1 MFDQPKI
8 LEGDEPRRDSARC
21 RTEMKAQQ
29 LLKIKE
35 LKEELIA
42 SGFLTLD
49 QQAKALGLARSTTW
63 TVLGGKH
70 KNSGLSVATINC
82 IVNNPKLPPTV
93 RTKLLEYIKE
103 KSAGLY
109 GHSKT
114 QRRKFVARLGG
125 LTI

>member
-1 MFDQPKI
+1 MFDQAKI
-8 LEGDEPRRDSARC
+8 LEGHEPPRDTARC
-21 RTEMKAQQ
+21 RTEMKARQ

-35 LKEELIA
+35 LKVALIA
-42 SGFLTLD
+42 SEFLTLD
-49 QQAKALGLARSTTW
+49 QQAKALGLARSITW
-63 TVLGGKH
+63 AVPGRKH
-70 KNSGLSVATINC
+70 KNSGLRVATINC

-93 RTKLLEYIKE
+93 RTKLLEYIKG